1 MSLVTAPA
9 INSSDT
15 SGNKEDSRG
24 ATMPK
29 SKSSAQKSSVSA
41 GSKYPQV
48 KVYSTPTCPYCHMAK
63 EYLKANNVPFQ
74 DINVAADE
82 KAADEMQQ
90 KTGQLGV
97 PVIEIGNTIIV
108 GFDKDAINEALKL
121 KPKAAT

>member
-1 MSLVTAPA
+1 
-9 INSSDT
+9 
-15 SGNKEDSRG
+15 
-24 ATMPK
+24 MPK
-29 SKSSAQKSSVSA
+29 SKSSSSKTPASKSPA
-41 GSKYPQV
+41 GQTSKYPHV

-63 EYLKANNVPFQ
+63 DYLKANNVPFE

-82 KAADEMQQ
+82 KAADEMQK

-121 KPKAAT
+121 KPKAAS